1 MGLCFMRNQNP
12 IIDVRIFL
20 SPRFEYVTQPPE
32 PRLLRC
38 RISEIFVPLKKKKKS
53 KPLCR
58 KSDLA
63 ADQFAGGLLSRSGG
77 RTDKVESDME
87 SKVRVPSSGLSA
99 CHLPIDAID
108 GADGF
113 TSIAAT
119 VAISWA
125 EGAAWALSAG
135 GGVH

>member
-1 MGLCFMRNQNP
+1 MQP
-12 IIDVRIFL
+12 SHL
-20 SPRFEYVTQPPE
+20 SRVCLGVAY
-32 PRLLRC
+32 LRSLSLS
-38 RISEIFVPLKKKKKS
+38 RKKKG
-53 KPLCR
+53 KPPCR

-63 ADQFAGGLLSRSGG
+63 ADQYPAGSLGRSGG
-77 RTDKVESDME
+77 RTDKAESEME

-108 GADGF
+108 GADGS

-125 EGAAWALSAG
+125 EGAAWALSAS